1 MWIHYK
7 AGKVL
12 HALCRRT
19 EVGSLYNHT
28 KIHFKVFQLKIKT
41 SYNNIIINIK

>member
-7 AGKVL
+7 AGKVM
-12 HALCRRT
+12 HALCRT
-19 EVGSLYNHT
+19 ELGSLYNHT
-28 KIHFKVFQLKIKT
+28 KIHFKMFQLKIKT